1 MTHLPHKNLGV
12 LPMRTALTLASLLMS
27 AMTVQAQAPPSGML
41 LGINGFENYRGLR
54 VTSTIPGYSAEGRI
68 FAGDVLTR
76 VSDGNQ
82 TFSARTFHSFEMA
95 KDIIG
100 PNRWASLELLR
111 PGFGPVYLWVQFTPV
126 NLVFPA
132 PAGGQPAALQP
143 GGVPLS
149 GPIPG
154 GLGQPLGNPGLGG
167 PALGG
172 QPLNGPLG
180 GALIPG
186 EVAAMENGA
195 GPILQPGTQAK
206 SLNQLR
212 KGVKIMTDKERG
224 GRRAKTLFE
233 LPKTEIPKNL
243 KLPNQELVVPQS
255 FFPKGRRR

>member
-1 MTHLPHKNLGV
+1 M
-12 LPMRTALTLASLLMS
+12 
-27 AMTVQAQAPPSGML
+27 
-41 LGINGFENYRGLR
+41 
-54 VTSTIPGYSAEGRI
+54 
-68 FAGDVLTR
+68 
-76 VSDGNQ
+76 
-82 TFSARTFHSFEMA
+82 
-95 KDIIG
+95 
-100 PNRWASLELLR
+100 
-111 PGFGPVYLWVQFTPV
+111 
-126 NLVFPA
+126 
-132 PAGGQPAALQP
+132 
-143 GGVPLS
+143 S

-172 QPLNGPLG
+172 QPVNGPLG
-180 GALIPG
+180 GALISG
-186 EVAAMENGA
+186 QVAAMENGA